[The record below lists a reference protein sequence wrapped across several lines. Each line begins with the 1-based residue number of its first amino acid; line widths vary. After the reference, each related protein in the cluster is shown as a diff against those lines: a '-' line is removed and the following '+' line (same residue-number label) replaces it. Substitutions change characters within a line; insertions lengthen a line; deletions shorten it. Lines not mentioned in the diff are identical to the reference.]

1 MACCQGMHRYL
12 RHLQLSLPV
21 QSRNPNLWFSAGV
34 TDLLD
39 QKKLTSSESL
49 APEAS
54 EASGKVVDIAL
65 NW

>member
-1 MACCQGMHRYL
+1 M
-12 RHLQLSLPV
+12 LSGDASLSPTFAAFV
-21 QSRNPNLWFSAGV
+21 ARPEPESESVIFQRVYG
-34 TDLLD
+34 LLD
-39 QKKLTSSESL
+39 QEKLTSSESL